1 MHRALQFAAEAAYSP
16 FMRWLTFFALLYIAA
31 ALQSAHLLQL
41 NVEGYFHI
49 EYIPLLAI
57 FYSLYAERESAML
70 AALLCGLVYDL
81 TSSSLL
87 GLEMVILGLIAIGI
101 TKIRAHVFRNN
112 FISQMVIVF
121 LGITL
126 FLFSRMILSNLL
138 LWTADKHSLIPT
150 GVPFGFIALSSALY
164 SAVVAPLV
172 FRGLFFLGALLGF
185 ESHSGRSGRLSRR

>member
-1 MHRALQFAAEAAYSP
+1 
-16 FMRWLTFFALLYIAA
+16 MRWITFFALLYIAA

-41 NVEGYFHI
+41 NVQGYFHI

-57 FYSLYAERESAML
+57 FYSLYAERESALL